1 MRTELCLQVPGQCMT
16 LMFALL
22 TVYDGKYISNLML
35 ALLLVYDGN

>member
-22 TVYDGKYISNLML
+22 TVYDGKYIQPYVRFTASI
-35 ALLLVYDGN
+35 